1 MVKQKKEKV
10 RWTLLL
16 APPRNDCVVHV
27 DCCRANID
35 SIPGESLL
43 SIMILTPCVVVTVRE
58 ESVSREPNGCV
69 SGLSRRQVFAISTE
83 LVVDSGDGAFWSLFG
98 ISWISNLDL
107 SVAVAWADGGLL
119 ASRCIMWRDVA
130 FAGHMEFGVVC
141 PVDSKMIDCFCS
153 LVISFCWRR
162 IRWRRIF
169 YYFLF
174 LQEQLKDI
182 I

>member
-69 SGLSRRQVFAISTE
+69 SGLSRRQVFAISTG
-83 LVVDSGDGAFWSLFG
+83 LVVDSVDGVFWSFLG
-98 ISWISNLDL
+98 ISWIAHLVL
-107 SVAVAWADGGLL
+107 SVGLAWVDVSSYL
-119 ASRCIMWRDVA
+119 SRCILWRDVA
-130 FAGHMEFGVVC
+130 FAGHAAFGVRVLLLQ
-141 PVDSKMIDCFCS
+141 DSTKQSFRK
-153 LVISFCWRR
+153 ISPSF
-162 IRWRRIF
+162 
-169 YYFLF
+169 
-174 LQEQLKDI
+174 ES
-182 I
+182 